1 MGESEPMKINPS
13 KRDPGDV
20 LVEAEMPLKHK
31 SSTKQKIKF
40 SVGKLLLN
48 PSYHICL
55 SELVDPAQSPI
66 VSFMIVPELIYC
78 DFRGAWREEYS
89 KLFEFLREND

>member
-1 MGESEPMKINPS
+1 MKIS
-13 KRDPGDV
+13 FLKRGSGDV
-20 LVEAEMPLKHK
+20 LVGMEMSLKHK
-31 SSTKQKIKF
+31 SSTKQKIRF
-40 SVGKLLLN
+40 SIGKLSLN
-48 PSYHICL
+48 PSYHICI

-89 KLFEFLREND
+89 KLFEFLKENN